1 MPDPDS
7 AVPKVQGCSC
17 LVAAQNPF
25 PFAINSMC
33 PPLSLE
39 EKCYWIAIVHITG
52 KANKLR
58 SQILES
64 LHFAQENETKKHT
77 VTLPT
82 LAKKS
87 NYELLSQIVF
97 NPV

>member
-1 MPDPDS
+1 MLLTS
-7 AVPKVQGCSC
+7 T
-17 LVAAQNPF
+17 
-25 PFAINSMC
+25 
-33 PPLSLE
+33 
-39 EKCYWIAIVHITG
+39 AIVHITG

-58 SQILES
+58 SQILKS

-77 VTLPT
+77 LPLPP

-87 NYELLSQIVF
+87 NYELLSQIDF